1 MSVNQNN
8 SILLTRSVQNNS
20 RFLNANL
27 SANLSNQSTSNTNNN
42 MFNLQNNGRK
52 ISKSVNISSTLSNPS
67 NLTANGPINS
77 YQYNYSN
84 AAFASSNQSNFPSMI
99 KNHSTP
105 SFGSNRKFSSDY
117 QQAGITNICII
128 LFSVN

>member
-27 SANLSNQSTSNTNNN
+27 NTNLSNQSTSNTN

-52 ISKSVNISSTLSNPS
+52 ISKSVNISSTLNPS
-67 NLTANGPINS
+67 NLAANGPINS

-117 QQAGITNICII
+117 QQAGIANIN
-128 LFSVN
+128 FF